1 LALNNATSNVFPIWF
16 NAGGGRQLGP
26 SSVLFLGVLGDGFGH
41 FLLLVALASL
51 ALIAPGCFGAPIPA
65 CKGRWLAVCL
75 FVYGFVY
82 YGQFRYQIPMEPLMI
97 LVATPLIVSVWTR
110 REALLRN

>member
-1 LALNNATSNVFPIWF
+1 
-16 NAGGGRQLGP
+16 
-26 SSVLFLGVLGDGFGH
+26 VLFLGGLGDGLGY
-41 FLLLVALASL
+41 FLFCHARIARVDRPRVLWRTHLGTQGALAY
-51 ALIAPGCFGAPIPA
+51 
-65 CKGRWLAVCL
+65 LAVCL